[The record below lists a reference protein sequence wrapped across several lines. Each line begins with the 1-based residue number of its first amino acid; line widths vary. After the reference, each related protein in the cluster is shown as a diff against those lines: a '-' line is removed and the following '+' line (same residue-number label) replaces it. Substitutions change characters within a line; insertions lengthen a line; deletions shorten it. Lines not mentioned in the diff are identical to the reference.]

1 LTHTFLRRFATSD
14 LGKRS
19 ANTGRFLLGTSG
31 WSYPEWVGVFYP
43 TSTESKLRHYTHVF
57 PTAEIDSTFYAF
69 PQPGT
74 VLGWNRFSPKEFIF
88 CAKIPQ
94 AITHDKLGEIGP
106 ALETELDR
114 FAELMLPL
122 NNSGKL
128 GCLLLQMPP
137 RYKYDLGHLEGLL
150 SILPHGFKYAI
161 EFRHNSWLQNSTWP
175 MLSKYNVAYTIV
187 DEPLLP
193 PEVHVTAD
201 FAYIRWHGHGQRPWY
216 DYHYTEKELDSWVPK
231 VKEIE
236 PSVKT
241 TYGYFNNHFHGY
253 AVENALKILQMLGK
267 LTPAQRKA
275 LERAKAHLEKGK
287 GPEGLGEWTKG
298 GDDRP
303 RIIDLLSALMG
314 DSRLARA
321 LAIPD
326 GDVSVK
332 TSSPERIV
340 AKIRDYNLTMES
352 GAKTI
357 IHDCGDWERSVE
369 TRQLCKHVGK
379 VILMLPEKIA
389 LGWVTQIHEDI
400 DAWHFQKPMDK
411 TIAD

>member
-1 LTHTFLRRFATSD
+1 MRRFADSD
-14 LGKRS
+14 LDKRS
-19 ANTGRFLLGTSG
+19 AKTGRLLIGTSG

-43 TSTESKLRHYTHVF
+43 TSTESKLKHYTQVF

-74 VLGWNRFSPKEFIF
+74 VLGWNRFSPKEFSF

-94 AITHDKLGEIGP
+94 TITHDKLVEIGP
-106 ALETELDR
+106 SLESELDR

-137 RYKYDLGHLEGLL
+137 KYKYDLTHLESFL

-161 EFRHNSWLQNSTWP
+161 EFRHKSWLQDSTWP
-175 MLSKYNVAYTIV
+175 LLSKYNVAYTIV

-216 DYHYTEKELDSWVPK
+216 DYHYTEQELKSWMPK

-253 AVENALKILQMLGK
+253 AVENALRILQMMGK
-267 LTPAQRKA
+267 LTPAQGTA
-275 LERAKAHLEKGK
+275 LNRAKAHLEKGK
-287 GPEGLGEWTKG
+287 GPEGLGEWVKG

-303 RIIDLLSALMG
+303 KIIDLLSSLMG
-314 DSRLARA
+314 ESRLARA
-321 LAIPD
+321 LAIRD
-326 GDVSVK
+326 EELTVK
-332 TSSPERIV
+332 TATSEKIV

-352 GAKTI
+352 QTKTI
-357 IHDCGDWERSVE
+357 THDCGDWERSIE

-379 VILMLPEKIA
+379 VLLSLPENTA
-389 LGWVTQIHEDI
+389 LGWVTQIHEDPE
-400 DAWHFQKPMDK
+400 AWHFQKPIGK
-411 TIAD
+411 TIAT

>member
-1 LTHTFLRRFATSD
+1 
-14 LGKRS
+14 
-19 ANTGRFLLGTSG
+19 
-31 WSYPEWVGVFYP
+31 
-43 TSTESKLRHYTHVF
+43 
-57 PTAEIDSTFYAF
+57 
-69 PQPGT
+69 

-94 AITHDKLGEIGP
+94 IITHDKLVEIGP
-106 ALETELDR
+106 SLESELDR

-122 NNSGKL
+122 NNNGKL

-137 RYKYDLGHLEGLL
+137 KYKYDLSHLEGFL

-161 EFRHNSWLQNSTWP
+161 EFRHKSWLQDSTWP
-175 MLSKYNVAYTIV
+175 LLSKYNVAYTIV

-216 DYHYTEKELDSWVPK
+216 DYHYAEQELKSWMPK

-253 AVENALKILQMLGK
+253 AVENALRILQMMGK
-267 LTPAQRKA
+267 LTPAQGA
-275 LERAKAHLEKGK
+275 AFNRAKGHLEKGK
-287 GPEGLGEWTKG
+287 GPEGLGEWVKG

-303 RIIDLLSALMG
+303 KIIDLLSALMG
-314 DSRLARA
+314 ESRLARA
-321 LAIPD
+321 LAIHD
-326 GDVSVK
+326 EEVTIK
-332 TSSPERIV
+332 TATDEKVV
-340 AKIRDYNLTMES
+340 AKIRDYNLTMDFETR
-352 GAKTI
+352 TI
-357 IHDCGDWERSVE
+357 THDCGDWERSIE

-379 VILMLPEKIA
+379 VLLSLPEKTA
-389 LGWVTQIHEDI
+389 LGWVTQIHEDPE
-400 DAWHFQKPMDK
+400 AWHFQKPIGN
-411 TIAD
+411 TVAT

>member
-1 LTHTFLRRFATSD
+1 
-14 LGKRS
+14 
-19 ANTGRFLLGTSG
+19 
-31 WSYPEWVGVFYP
+31 
-43 TSTESKLRHYTHVF
+43 
-57 PTAEIDSTFYAF
+57 
-69 PQPGT
+69 
-74 VLGWNRFSPKEFIF
+74 VLGWNRFSPKDFIF

-94 AITHDKLGEIGP
+94 TITHDKLADIGP
-106 ALETELDR
+106 SLESELDR

-122 NNSGKL
+122 NNSGKI

-137 RYKYDLGHLEGLL
+137 KYKYDLSHLERFL

-161 EFRHNSWLQNSTWP
+161 EFRHKSWLQDSTWP
-175 MLSKYNVAYTIV
+175 ILSKYNVAYTIV

-216 DYHYTEKELDSWVPK
+216 DYHYTEKELESWVPK

-236 PSVKT
+236 PSVKA

-267 LTPAQRKA
+267 LSPAQREA
-275 LERAKAHLEKGK
+275 LNRAKAHLEKGK
-287 GPEGLGEWTKG
+287 GPEGLGEWVKG

-303 RIIDLLSALMG
+303 KIIDLLSSLMG
-314 DSRLARA
+314 ESRLARA

-326 GDVSVK
+326 EDVSIK
-332 TSSPERIV
+332 IATSEEVV

-352 GAKTI
+352 GPKTI
-357 IHDCGDWERSVE
+357 IHDCGDWERSIE

-379 VILMLPEKIA
+379 VLLSLPEKIA
-389 LGWVTQIHEDI
+389 LGWVTQIHEDT
-400 DAWHFQKPMDK
+400 DAWRFQKPIGK
-411 TIAD
+411 TISA